1 MGLAN
6 FQNPPIKNE
15 NFKYYSV
22 EVSLLTHRIWIM
34 NGYSDLMPN
43 YSRCINL
50 KSDLLTIIKKKYKF
64 THIDKDWHIIKNKLE
79 IRIDCDYLL
88 DIRPAKY
95 GDPPNKIYFLMIN
108 YH

>member
-50 KSDLLTIIKKKYKF
+50 KSDLLKK
-64 THIDKDWHIIKNKLE
+64 I
-79 IRIDCDYLL
+79 
-88 DIRPAKY
+88 
-95 GDPPNKIYFLMIN
+95 
-108 YH
+108 